1 MAADRTSLVEIH
13 MSRIP
18 FFKVLSL
25 TALVASLALAGT
37 PAQADEIHV
46 IDPETCATRVMPV
59 EEITSETWAEVKYRT
74 RARGPE
80 QSVAARDV
88 VKVVRKEPAREARL
102 VDSAFGDLARGN
114 FRDAMTQFQN
124 IAGGGQKI
132 DAGTGAPTYT
142 PFTESD
148 PPGRRSRPV
157 WTSEYAH
164 IGYVMALFQLAQAG
178 NDAKL
183 YDQVLMALEDR
194 PLPPVGEGKD
204 KEKRSTGGFLAR
216 FEGGNSRWYPEAMR
230 IHAHALLGTGDV
242 DKAKAAFKALEDA
255 AGQVPLDP
263 KWLYEGMVGEG
274 VILESQGKDATST
287 FDRVAATMLI
297 RLEKETSPCT
307 MRTYGQLY
315 SLARLRVAS
324 AKLLQA
330 EKVGGAAFA
339 SLRSYIEA
347 GEPSTLQDKYASK
360 LSEQALRALLAGARM
375 AEIQAVG
382 LNGKGLAYLE
392 EKRYEEAILAFK
404 EVTVKHFADRDQT
417 ARALYY
423 LAKSADK
430 AAEAADK
437 RNQTSERDRF
447 KAQRDEAVRVLK
459 SRYRSTPW
467 AQK

>member
-1 MAADRTSLVEIH
+1 
-13 MSRIP
+13 MSRLP
-18 FFKVLSL
+18 SLQALSVA
-25 TALVASLALAGT
+25 ALVVALAWAGA
-37 PAQADEIHV
+37 PAWADEIHV
-46 IDPETCATRVMPV
+46 IDAETCATRVMSV
-59 EEITSETWAEVKYRT
+59 EEVTSETWSEVKYRT

-80 QSVAARDV
+80 QSVPARDV

-102 VDSAFGDLARGN
+102 LDSAYGDLARGN
-114 FRDAMTQFQN
+114 FRDAMTAFQN

-142 PFTESD
+142 PFTEGD
-148 PPGRRSRPV
+148 PPGRKSRPT

-164 IGYVMALFQLAQAG
+164 IGYVMALFELARAG
-178 NDAKL
+178 KDAKL

-194 PLPPVGEGKD
+194 ELPPVGEGKD
-204 KEKRSTGGFLAR
+204 KVKRSTGGFLAR
-216 FEGGNSRWYPEAMR
+216 FEGGNSRWYPQALR
-230 IHAHALLGTGDV
+230 IHAHALLGTGDTE
-242 DKAKAAFKALEDA
+242 KAKAAFKALEDA

-263 KWLYEGMVGEG
+263 KWLYEGMIGEG
-274 VILESQGKDATST
+274 LIAESQGQDATSSY
-287 FDRVAATMLI
+287 DRVAATMLI

-330 EKVGGAAFA
+330 EKVGGAAFG

-360 LSEQALRALLAGARM
+360 LSEPALRALLAGARM

-392 EKRYEEAILAFK
+392 EKRFEEAILAFK
-404 EVTVKHFADRDQT
+404 EVAVKHFADRDQT

-423 LAKSADK
+423 LAKAADK

-437 RNQTSERDRF
+437 RNQASERDRF

-459 SRYRSTPW
+459 SRYRSTAW

>member
-1 MAADRTSLVEIH
+1 

-242 DKAKAAFKALEDA
+242 DKAKAAF
-255 AGQVPLDP
+255 
-263 KWLYEGMVGEG
+263 
-274 VILESQGKDATST
+274 
-287 FDRVAATMLI
+287 
-297 RLEKETSPCT
+297 
-307 MRTYGQLY
+307 
-315 SLARLRVAS
+315 ARLRTR
-324 AKLLQA
+324 
-330 EKVGGAAFA
+330 VG
-339 SLRSYIEA
+339 
-347 GEPSTLQDKYASK
+347 Q
-360 LSEQALRALLAGARM
+360 
-375 AEIQAVG
+375 
-382 LNGKGLAYLE
+382 
-392 EKRYEEAILAFK
+392 
-404 EVTVKHFADRDQT
+404 
-417 ARALYY
+417 
-423 LAKSADK
+423 
-430 AAEAADK
+430 
-437 RNQTSERDRF
+437 
-447 KAQRDEAVRVLK
+447 
-459 SRYRSTPW
+459 
-467 AQK
+467 

>member
-1 MAADRTSLVEIH
+1 
-13 MSRIP
+13 
-18 FFKVLSL
+18 
-25 TALVASLALAGT
+25 
-37 PAQADEIHV
+37 
-46 IDPETCATRVMPV
+46 
-59 EEITSETWAEVKYRT
+59 
-74 RARGPE
+74 
-80 QSVAARDV
+80 
-88 VKVVRKEPAREARL
+88 
-102 VDSAFGDLARGN
+102 
-114 FRDAMTQFQN
+114 
-124 IAGGGQKI
+124 
-132 DAGTGAPTYT
+132 
-142 PFTESD
+142 
-148 PPGRRSRPV
+148 
-157 WTSEYAH
+157 
-164 IGYVMALFQLAQAG
+164 
-178 NDAKL
+178 
-183 YDQVLMALEDR
+183 
-194 PLPPVGEGKD
+194 
-204 KEKRSTGGFLAR
+204 
-216 FEGGNSRWYPEAMR
+216 
-230 IHAHALLGTGDV
+230 
-242 DKAKAAFKALEDA
+242 
-255 AGQVPLDP
+255 
-263 KWLYEGMVGEG
+263 
-274 VILESQGKDATST
+274 
-287 FDRVAATMLI
+287 
-297 RLEKETSPCT
+297 